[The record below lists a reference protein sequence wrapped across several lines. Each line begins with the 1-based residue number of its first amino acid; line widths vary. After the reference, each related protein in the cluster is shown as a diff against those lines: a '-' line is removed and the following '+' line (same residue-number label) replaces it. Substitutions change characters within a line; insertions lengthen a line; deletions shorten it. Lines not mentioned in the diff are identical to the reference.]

1 MTEYEYETAIG
12 IGILISQNSILKNR
26 MILFSQTASWI
37 SLKPDMGF
45 TETVKEIMKSAPP
58 PTARI
63 ITESFN
69 LIKEAILISKMK
81 KDEINKLELVVISN
95 FANETCQ
102 DHPTIKDIPNIT
114 YWNISQ
120 NMTIQSKDKNIKYI
134 GGKVSLDEFTSNK
147 DGIETMKKILSN
159 PRYDKIRDMFT
170 KLTHE

>member
-12 IGILISQNSILKNR
+12 IGILISQNSTLKNR

-37 SLKPDMGF
+37 SLTPDMGF
-45 TETVKEIMKSAPP
+45 TKTVKEIMKSAPP
-58 PTARI
+58 PTSRI

-69 LIKEAILISKMK
+69 LIKEAILVSKMK

-95 FANETCQ
+95 FANDACQ

-134 GGKVSLDEFTSNK
+134 GGKVSLDEFTSKK

-159 PRYDKIRDMFT
+159 PRYDKIRNMFT